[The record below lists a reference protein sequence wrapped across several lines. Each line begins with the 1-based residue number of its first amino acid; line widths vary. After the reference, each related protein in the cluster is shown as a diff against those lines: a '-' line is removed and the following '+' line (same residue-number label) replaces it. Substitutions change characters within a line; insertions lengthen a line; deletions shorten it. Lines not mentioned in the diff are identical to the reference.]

1 MVVSRYMRT
10 QRKKSN
16 LAKLILYKTAQG
28 NVLNA
33 ARRLLYGIS
42 NRCKSLKVKTQELSK
57 NGKTAYAFVGSF
69 SERKQG
75 DSGVTVGR

>member
-1 MVVSRYMRT
+1 MMVSRYMRT
-10 QRKKSN
+10 QCKKSN

-42 NRCKSLKVKTQELSK
+42 NRCKSLKVKHRSFLKTERPPMLLSVVFR
-57 NGKTAYAFVGSF
+57 NGSW
-69 SERKQG
+69 
-75 DSGVTVGR
+75 VTDGR